1 MCGFLIEAF
10 LVTCRR
16 AASASFA
23 TFATFATLMSCA
35 ALWPALA
42 ASADTSPQVKLALFD
57 FELEDFSA
65 GASLLPANP
74 ADSEQLKHVTDEA
87 RQSIAQLGRYSLVD
101 VSGADAQAVKT
112 HSLRNCG
119 GCDAA
124 IALKLGADQS
134 LVGIVTRISRTEFTV
149 RFQIRDA
156 RTGDIVFNKQTGLRM
171 GAIESWNRGAA
182 WLIKNGLSENQP

>member
-1 MCGFLIEAF
+1 MCGFLIEVF

-16 AASASFA
+16 AASASFV
-23 TFATFATLMSCA
+23 TFATLLSCA
-35 ALWPALA
+35 ALLPALS
-42 ASADTSPQVKLALFD
+42 ASADTSPPVKLAMFD

-74 ADSEQLKHVTDEA
+74 ADSEQLKRVTDEA
-87 RQSIAQLGRYSLVD
+87 RQSIAQLGRYTLVD
-101 VSGADAQAVKT
+101 VSGVDAQAAKT
-112 HSLRNCG
+112 HSLRNCD

>member
-16 AASASFA
+16 VASASFA
-23 TFATFATLMSCA
+23 TVAALMSCA
-35 ALWPALA
+35 ALLPALA

-171 GAIESWNRGAA
+171 GAIESWNRGAT